1 MSNTEAYEGV
11 RALLAESRDFTSG
24 FGSVSIP
31 FGFLR
36 ALTEQGTHVP
46 DDVSLTGFD
55 DIEFCQYTT
64 PPLTT
69 MRQDRVAIGRG
80 AVQRLVAMLEGTE
93 EASPLIVP
101 TQLVVRKSTGPA
113 PEEVH

>member
-1 MSNTEAYEGV
+1 MSNTEAYEAV
-11 RALLAESRDFTSG
+11 RALLTGSRDFTCDI
-24 FGSVSIP
+24 GSASMP
-31 FGFLR
+31 FGCLR
-36 ALTEQGTHVP
+36 ALSEQGLRVP

-80 AVQRLVAMLEGTE
+80 AVQRLVAMVEGTE

-113 PEEVH
+113 PKEVH